1 MRIGARS
8 AGSDKVGIGFER
20 GGDFPIKL
28 PENFCGAFGF
38 LCYIHALSNGV
49 SLGRPYEANAGFSV
63 ALHGWTDCDNEEE
76 DHQKGAGQTGR

>member
-38 LCYIHALSNGV
+38 LCYIHALSMTLVWTNPASEHGM
-49 SLGRPYEANAGFSV
+49 PYEC
-63 ALHGWTDCDNEEE
+63 TD
-76 DHQKGAGQTGR
+76 